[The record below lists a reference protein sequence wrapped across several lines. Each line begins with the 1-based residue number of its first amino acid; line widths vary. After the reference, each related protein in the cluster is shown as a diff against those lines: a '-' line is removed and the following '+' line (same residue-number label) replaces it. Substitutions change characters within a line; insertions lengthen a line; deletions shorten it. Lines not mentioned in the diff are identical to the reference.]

1 MNATTYEAAL
11 FVNESTNM
19 VAEGSY
25 LFTIGIIPV
34 TLDIGMVLGFVGAV
48 IGTGTE
54 NVNFQAA
61 RGATVEQV
69 VVSAL
74 YPLPVG
80 VYTFNIRL
88 AIFDGTDPVV
98 SHVAAAEVRI
108 LPPPGKSMHALPCI
122 VCVYFICLNGG
133 PFSFS
138 HFCHCGAGR
147 RAK

>member
-88 AIFDGTDPVV
+88 AIFDGIDPVV
-98 SHVAAAEVRI
+98 SHVAEAEVRI
-108 LPPPGKSMHALPCI
+108 LPPPGKCMHALPCI
-122 VCVYFICLNGG
+122 VYVCILYLPKWWPKP
-133 PFSFS
+133 PFSFL
-138 HFCHCGAGR
+138 HFCHY
-147 RAK
+147 